1 MSRSHVEMSQKV
13 KISHQPHFSGKT
25 HKISEFNDLCGLLLG
40 PWASH
45 LATVFSVLA
54 VLGAAI
60 VYWVLLSNF
69 LYSTVSFIYT
79 SIEHKNE
86 TKQVCCY

>member
-1 MSRSHVEMSQKV
+1 M
-13 KISHQPHFSGKT
+13 
-25 HKISEFNDLCGLLLG
+25 G

-86 TKQVCCY
+86 TKQVWCYLLNNVCTMHSILL

>member
-1 MSRSHVEMSQKV
+1 M
-13 KISHQPHFSGKT
+13 
-25 HKISEFNDLCGLLLG
+25 G

-86 TKQVCCY
+86 TKQVCCYLLNNAYSVF